1 MTQLLLI
8 EDDITFGSM
17 INRFLSKNQFDVTF
31 VNSGA
36 AGLDFIKSN
45 PNVRLVLSDVRLPD
59 FDGVELLPQ
68 LLSVNP
74 SLSVVMM
81 TSYANVSSAVNAL
94 KKGAVDYV
102 SKPFTTDDLL
112 HVLNQVQSNFVDEK
126 HSSDSQQKP
135 QNEPKTNSRDDFF
148 MGVSKVSQE
157 LMHQIEMVAPTNYAV
172 LITGES
178 GAGKEV
184 YARKIHQLSARKNQP
199 FVAVDC
205 GAIPKELAT
214 SEFFGHVKGSFTGAI
229 EDKKGHFELA
239 NGGTLFLDEIGNL
252 SYEHQVSL
260 LRAIQ
265 ELKIKPVG
273 SSKEIKIDIR
283 IIAATNDHLKES
295 IKKGN
300 FREDLYHRLNDFS
313 IKIPALRDREEDIM
327 MLASYFLEIYTT
339 QLNKTIEGFSN
350 EVKHFFH
357 QYAWPGNIRELQN
370 VIKRAVLLTST
381 NLVEM
386 RALPSDLWDQ
396 ESDLSLNGLQKEV
409 VEKNMIEKAL
419 KITDGN
425 KTDAAKLLNMSRKS
439 LYNKMKLYQLNE

>member
-1 MTQLLLI
+1 
-8 EDDITFGSM
+8 
-17 INRFLSKNQFDVTF
+17 
-31 VNSGA
+31 
-36 AGLDFIKSN
+36 
-45 PNVRLVLSDVRLPD
+45 
-59 FDGVELLPQ
+59 
-68 LLSVNP
+68 
-74 SLSVVMM
+74 
-81 TSYANVSSAVNAL
+81 
-94 KKGAVDYV
+94 
-102 SKPFTTDDLL
+102 
-112 HVLNQVQSNFVDEK
+112 
-126 HSSDSQQKP
+126 
-135 QNEPKTNSRDDFF
+135 
-148 MGVSKVSQE
+148 
-157 LMHQIEMVAPTNYAV
+157 MHQIEMVAPTNYAV

-327 MLASYFLEIYTT
+327 MLASYFLEIYTI

-439 LYNKMKLYQLNE
+439 LYNKMKLYQLND

>member
-68 LLSVNP
+68 LLSINP
-74 SLSVVMM
+74 SLSVIMM

-112 HVLNQVQSNFVDEK
+112 HVLNQVQLNFVDEK
-126 HSSDSQQKP
+126 SHSVTEQKQQNK
-135 QNEPKTNSRDDFF
+135 PKTNSTDDFF

-327 MLASYFLEIYTT
+327 LLANYFLEI
-339 QLNKTIEGFSN
+339 Q
-350 EVKHFFH
+350 V
-357 QYAWPGNIRELQN
+357 
-370 VIKRAVLLTST
+370 
-381 NLVEM
+381 
-386 RALPSDLWDQ
+386 
-396 ESDLSLNGLQKEV
+396 
-409 VEKNMIEKAL
+409 
-419 KITDGN
+419 
-425 KTDAAKLLNMSRKS
+425 
-439 LYNKMKLYQLNE
+439 